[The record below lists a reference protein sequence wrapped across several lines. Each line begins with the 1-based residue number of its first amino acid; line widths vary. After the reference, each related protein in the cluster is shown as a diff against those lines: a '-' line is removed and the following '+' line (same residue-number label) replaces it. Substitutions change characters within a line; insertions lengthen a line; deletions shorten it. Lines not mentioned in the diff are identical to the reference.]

1 MAHDDVRLELAR
13 EWLTKA
19 QDDEQAASLALGT
32 EPKLLEIS
40 MFHSQ
45 QCAEKSLKG
54 FLLWHEQRFG
64 KIHNIAILVSSC
76 ENIDPEFA
84 SLAPAAELSD
94 YAVDFRY
101 PGHLPPTSEQADEA
115 SRLARLV
122 FEMVAAKLPTTV
134 HEQEIP
140 E

>member
-1 MAHDDVRLELAR
+1 MAHDDVRLELAQ

-19 QDDEQAASLALGT
+19 QDDEQAAGLALGI
-32 EPKLLEIS
+32 EPPLLEIS

-45 QCAEKSLKG
+45 QCAEKALKG

-76 ENIDPEFA
+76 EKIDPEFA

-101 PGHLPPTSEQADEA
+101 PGHVPPTPEQADEA
-115 SRLARLV
+115 LRLARQVFDLV
-122 FEMVAAKLPTTV
+122 TRKLPATV
-134 HEQEIP
+134 NEQDIS
-140 E
+140 